1 MSMCCALLYLIAK
14 MNENEA
20 TADYQKDT
28 VMVQIC
34 SHDVDAAVVH
44 LHRHSQP
51 FNAFER
57 PMKSSSYAL
66 YDELVDI
73 MSCDPH

>member
-1 MSMCCALLYLIAK
+1 MKMKLLQIITRIQLWI
-14 MNENEA
+14 
-20 TADYQKDT
+20 
-28 VMVQIC
+28 QIC
-34 SHDVDAAVVH
+34 SYDVDAAVVH